1 MDNIADLG
9 FIEIFFVVCINLDRL
24 WAMNSLDAWICCCCF
39 FFFFFLVK
47 CLFELILKFEGGPM
61 DLKTSNFANEELKS
75 ILLLLFFPK
84 SLGGLFK

>member
-1 MDNIADLG
+1 MDNIANLG

-24 WAMNSLDAWICCCCF
+24 WAMNSLDAWIFCC

-61 DLKTSNFANEELKS
+61 DLKRSNFANDELKS
-75 ILLLLFFPK
+75 ILVFFPK
-84 SLGGLFK
+84 S